1 MWSSHLV
8 QRLRIWHCCRCGTG
22 HNCSTG
28 LISGLGTSYATGV
41 AKNLKKNCSDSVK
54 NAIDNLIGIAWNLYI
69 ALDGSCFDKIDF
81 SNPRTWY
88 IFPFIC
94 VILFLSSA
102 LYSFQEYK
110 YFAYVGRFIHR
121 YFILFDVVVSRNVSI
136 ISLIFCC

>member
-1 MWSSHLV
+1 MWSIHLV
-8 QRLRIWHCCRCGTG
+8 QRLRIWHCCSVVQVTTVALVW
-22 HNCSTG
+22 S
-28 LISGLGTSYATGV
+28 LAWELPYATGV
-41 AKNLKKNCSDSVK
+41 AKNLKKNCSDFVK
-54 NAIDNLIGIAWNLYI
+54 NAIDNLIGIALNLYI

-81 SNPRTWY
+81 SNLRTWY